1 MGNSH
6 LHPELSTA
14 IFLSQIRPNNL
25 NQYCS
30 MCNILVAP
38 HANFKSLINSHYFT
52 TLITYLL
59 QFSLIISRFTDVNL
73 CQTSSSRK
81 LNIGLRGSQVG
92 SWREKIYRNAGLLN
106 YLQTKH
112 PRNRQGLGIEKEIR
126 FRGKRRHVLQKF
138 PSSKNL
144 QTSPE
149 FNNQPAFVENIIGFI
164 CGGKRSIN
172 N

>member
-25 NQYCS
+25 KQYCS
-30 MCNILVAP
+30 MCNILVAQ

-81 LNIGLRGSQVG
+81 LNIGLRGS
-92 SWREKIYRNAGLLN
+92 
-106 YLQTKH
+106 
-112 PRNRQGLGIEKEIR
+112 
-126 FRGKRRHVLQKF
+126 
-138 PSSKNL
+138 
-144 QTSPE
+144 
-149 FNNQPAFVENIIGFI
+149 
-164 CGGKRSIN
+164 
-172 N
+172 

>member
-92 SWREKIYRNAGLLN
+92 SWRED
-106 YLQTKH
+106 
-112 PRNRQGLGIEKEIR
+112 
-126 FRGKRRHVLQKF
+126 LQKRGLAKLF
-138 PSSKNL
+138 TD
-144 QTSPE
+144 QTSEKQARAGDRKGNKISWETAACPSEISKQQE
-149 FNNQPAFVENIIGFI
+149 FTDISRVQQPTCF
-164 CGGKRSIN
+164 C
-172 N
+172 

>member
-1 MGNSH
+1 MQYFSG
-6 LHPELSTA
+6 STCEFQVFDQFTLLYNA
-14 IFLSQIRPNNL
+14 YHIFAAVFINHFSIYRP
-25 NQYCS
+25 
-30 MCNILVAP
+30 
-38 HANFKSLINSHYFT
+38 H
-52 TLITYLL
+52 
-59 QFSLIISRFTDVNL
+59 L
-73 CQTSSSRK
+73 CQTSSSKK
-81 LNIGLRGSQVG
+81 LNIGLRGSWVG

-112 PRNRQGLGIEKEIR
+112 PRNRQELGIEKEIR